1 MSIPPM
7 PFSQFCGVF
16 HGRTEALSG
25 SVLAQPEI
33 PAAKAARARSKM
45 NCAARSFISDGRMCR
60 ADLVA
65 FNRLAQFPARNDV
78 GDGTVFLDAADD
90 DFGHELAVA
99 ADQHFSIRENALIIA
114 NVENDKIP
122 FGIH

>member
-1 MSIPPM
+1 M

-33 PAAKAARARSKM
+33 PAASAASARSKI

-78 GDGTVFLDAADD
+78 GDGTVFFDAADD
-90 DFGHELAVA
+90 DLGHELAVGA
-99 ADQHFSIRENALIIA
+99 AEPFSVRENALAIA
-114 NVENDKIP
+114 D
-122 FGIH
+122 